1 MRPFVGGVNDF
12 ALHDRQGPGAA
23 DASGKG
29 GPQRRAIV
37 RLKMGTGTGA
47 GARTQARETVGE
59 PNDQA

>member
-1 MRPFVGGVNDF
+1 VRPFVGGVNDF

-29 GPQRRAIV
+29 GPQRHAIV
-37 RLKMGTGTGA
+37 RLKVGKGTCA
-47 GARTQARETVGE
+47 PIQARETVGE

>member
-23 DASGKG
+23 DASGNG
-29 GPQRRAIV
+29 GPQRHAIV
-37 RLKMGTGTGA
+37 RLKVGKGTRA
-47 GARTQARETVGE
+47 GAPIQAREIVGE